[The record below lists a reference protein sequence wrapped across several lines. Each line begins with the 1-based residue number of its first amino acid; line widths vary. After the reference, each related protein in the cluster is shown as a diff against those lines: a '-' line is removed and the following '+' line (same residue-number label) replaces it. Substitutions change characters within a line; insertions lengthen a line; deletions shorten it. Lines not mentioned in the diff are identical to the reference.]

1 MLWQGKKAGGGGGL
15 TGGWKPNY
23 LGERGHC
30 TLELPDKKI
39 AASRLFSREPPVH
52 VCSWSIDASP
62 LHVRWVSLS
71 SDEQHQ
77 QRCSRRELGTC
88 GEKEDLNCSV
98 QSVQVAESWSCGDGA

>member
-1 MLWQGKKAGGGGGL
+1 MLCRERKLGEGEL

-62 LHVRWVSLS
+62 LHVRCVPLS

-77 QRCSRRELGTC
+77 PLQAGSMALG
-88 GEKEDLNCSV
+88 
-98 QSVQVAESWSCGDGA
+98 ESWPAVGGKRV